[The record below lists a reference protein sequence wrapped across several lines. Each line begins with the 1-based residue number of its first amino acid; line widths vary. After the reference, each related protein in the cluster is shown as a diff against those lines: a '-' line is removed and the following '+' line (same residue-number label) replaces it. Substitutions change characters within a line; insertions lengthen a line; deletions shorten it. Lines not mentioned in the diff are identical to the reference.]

1 MDTALP
7 QLSADRTR
15 HDMTNFP
22 NLISEQ
28 IFEAQMGVKRVDKS
42 CLVQPGHKV
51 IAVFPDMDSET
62 WLDGQ
67 GNGNRN
73 AEDIFQSDASRDG
86 DHTAVP
92 SSRVAQITD
101 IRSRSGKK
109 RMDSP
114 EG

>member
-1 MDTALP
+1 MDSALP

-28 IFEAQMGVKRVDKS
+28 IFEAQVGVKRIDKS

-62 WLDGQ
+62 RLDGQ
-67 GNGNRN
+67 GNGNRR
-73 AEDIFQSDASRDG
+73 A
-86 DHTAVP
+86 
-92 SSRVAQITD
+92 
-101 IRSRSGKK
+101 
-109 RMDSP
+109 
-114 EG
+114 